1 METVVAYAFDRFAGP
16 EKAAAGVRRVE
27 AYYGE
32 LWRGQA
38 RRDGCDA
45 GTVGLHS
52 WSRREPDYHWPAW
65 RDDDDLC
72 VASLHV
78 PLGYQQIVGDLAP
91 QRAAT
96 PLARAV
102 LADPAR
108 MAELAPPFLLAVL
121 DPADERLELFT
132 DSVGLGRLFQL
143 RTADGW
149 VWSNRAAAACLFA
162 DVPAVASDRGWRYAA
177 GCGWFMGDT
186 TPYDRVLTVPGA
198 TRIVTEGRR
207 NRRTVTRIEATS
219 IWSGPSGG
227 ELPHRLI
234 EETAEALRGVA
245 RSVSK
250 LWPGT
255 PTVDLSGG
263 RDSRVVAAAF
273 LSAGVELKL
282 NSYDAVPGELAVAE
296 ELVAALPYKVEHI
309 VTGKPAPAATATP
322 APVPPPMT
330 PVIERIRRW
339 HRFAE
344 GLRPASY
351 IFHNPPEG
359 LTDVAHLAIGGAG
372 GEIAHG
378 HFYPPDVLKLDQ
390 SPLEEKLELFN
401 ARLRNRLIPAV
412 GPSEAVRD
420 AVAGQIDNVFREAI
434 QGGFEDAT
442 MLDYFYVVERLRRW
456 GSAGERT
463 GIVSPLLVPAFVRGA
478 FSMSAPQRLENA
490 LHRALVRELVPEWA
504 DIPFFKPQPA
514 AGATPRPSAPVKR
527 LGAAPDRD
535 LIGEL
540 LTTDQTG
547 DFDPAEIQQLWTA
560 SLAGESTVGQEV
572 ALRQLLWRAVFDDHL
587 AEVNKHITNPPKPK
601 PKPVPA
607 PKPVATVP
615 PDPPPPPP
623 PPPVPAPAPAP
634 QKAAAPLVR
643 SSSFK
648 TRLRRNP
655 SVRRLAR
662 SSAWRAVRKVLRSN

>member
-27 AYYGE
+27 AYYGD
-32 LWRGQA
+32 LWQSQA

-45 GTVGLHS
+45 GTVGLHI

-65 RDDDDLC
+65 RDDDELC

-78 PLGYQQIVGDLAP
+78 PLGYQEIVGDLAP

-108 MAELAPPFLLAVL
+108 MADLAPPFLLSVL

-143 RTADGW
+143 RTAEGW
-149 VWSNRAAAACLFA
+149 VWSNRPAAACLFA
-162 DVPAVASDRGWRYAA
+162 DVPAVASERGWRYAA
-177 GCGWFMGDT
+177 GSGWFMGDT

-198 TRIVTEGRR
+198 THIVTEGRR

-227 ELPHRLI
+227 ELPQRLI

-255 PTVDLSGG
+255 PIVDLSGG

-273 LSAGVELKL
+273 LSAGLDLKL

-309 VTGKPAPAATATP
+309 ATGRAAPKEQLTP
-322 APVPPPMT
+322 ARVPPPML
-330 PVIERIRRW
+330 PVVERIRGW
-339 HRFAE
+339 HRFSE
-344 GLRPASY
+344 GLRPSSY
-351 IFHNPPEG
+351 IFHPPPDG
-359 LTDVAHLAIGGAG
+359 LSDVSHLAIGGAG

-390 SPLEEKLELFN
+390 LPLEMKLGHFN
-401 ARLRNRLIPAV
+401 ARLQKRLIPAT
-412 GPSEAVRD
+412 GPSNAVRD

-434 QGGFEDAT
+434 QGGFEDAR

-456 GSAGERT
+456 GTAGERT
-463 GIVSPLLVPAFVRGA
+463 AVVSPLLVPAFVRAA
-478 FSMSAPQRLENA
+478 FSISAAQRLENA
-490 LHRALVRELVPEWA
+490 LHRALVRELVPQWA
-504 DIPFFKPQPA
+504 DIPFFKPQFVA
-514 AGATPRPSAPVKR
+514 AATPCPPALVKR
-527 LGAAPDRD
+527 LGDAPDRD

-547 DFDPAEIQQLWTA
+547 DFDPAEVQQLWKS
-560 SLAGESTVGQEV
+560 SLAGESTAANEL

-587 AEVNKHITNPPKPK
+587 AEVNKHITEPQPQTQ
-601 PKPVPA
+601 PV
-607 PKPVATVP
+607 V
-615 PDPPPPPP
+615 
-623 PPPVPAPAPAP
+623 
-634 QKAAAPLVR
+634 PLVKPR
-643 SSSFK
+643 PSPLK
-648 TRLRRNP
+648 IRLCRNAT
-655 SVRRLAR
+655 VRRLAR

>member
-32 LWRGQA
+32 LWQGQA

-52 WSRREPDYHWPAW
+52 WSRREPDYRWPAW

-78 PLGYQQIVGDLAP
+78 PLGYQAMVGDLTP
-91 QRAAT
+91 QRAAA
-96 PLARAV
+96 PLARVV

-108 MAELAPPFLLAVL
+108 MAELAPPFLLSVL

-143 RTADGW
+143 RTAEGW
-149 VWSNRAAAACLFA
+149 VWSNRPAAACLFA
-162 DVPAVASDRGWRYAA
+162 DVPAEASDRGWRYAA

-186 TPYDRVLTVPGA
+186 TPYDRVLAVPGA
-198 TRIVTEGRR
+198 THIVTEGRR

-227 ELPHRLI
+227 DLPQRLI

-273 LSAGVELKL
+273 LSAGVDLKL

-296 ELVAALPYKVEHI
+296 ELVAALPYKVEHL
-309 VTGKPAPAATATP
+309 VTGKVCPLETATP
-322 APVPPPMT
+322 EPVPPML
-330 PVIERIRRW
+330 PVIDRVRRW

-344 GLRPASY
+344 GLRPSSY

-359 LTDVAHLAIGGAG
+359 LTDVTHLAIGGAG

-390 SPLEEKLELFN
+390 CPLEEKLTFFN
-401 ARLRNRLIPAV
+401 ERLQKRLVPAG
-412 GPSEAVRD
+412 GPSTAVR
-420 AVAGQIDNVFREAI
+420 AAAGGQIETVFREAI

-456 GSAGERT
+456 GNAGERT
-463 GIVSPLLVPAFVRGA
+463 GIVSPLLVPAFVRAA
-478 FSMSAPQRLENA
+478 FSMSAAQRLENA
-490 LHRALVRELVPEWA
+490 LHQALVRELVPEWA
-504 DIPFFKPQPA
+504 DIPFFKAQPG
-514 AGATPRPSAPVKR
+514 AGAKPCPPAPVKR
-527 LGAAPDRD
+527 LGDAPDRD

-540 LTTDQTG
+540 LAEDQSG
-547 DFDPAEIQQLWTA
+547 DFDPVEIQQLWTS
-560 SLAGESTVGQEV
+560 SLAGESTAAEEL

-587 AEVNKHITNPPKPK
+587 AEVNKHITQ
-601 PKPVPA
+601 
-607 PKPVATVP
+607 P
-615 PDPPPPPP
+615 PDPNRSRNPCPCLRRPSPR
-623 PPPVPAPAPAP
+623 P
-634 QKAAAPLVR
+634 QPRLSQR
-643 SSSFK
+643 QRLPSRHR
-648 TRLRRNP
+648 RLR
-655 SVRRLAR
+655 
-662 SSAWRAVRKVLRSN
+662 